1 MKKRLAALATCWLML
16 APVISGASE
25 VDDIQSEG
33 GKWAAYY
40 RSGDLEG
47 LMSLYMDDAIVALH
61 GQPALFGKQAVRDYF
76 APRLGKAETTFELQY
91 ELRETHGDIA
101 YIISKYWLR
110 ATSLETGEVY
120 RDAGRSLLVYKR
132 HEGRWKIAA
141 DIDQST
147 PDVDWPSPGGLQ

>member
-1 MKKRLAALATCWLML
+1 MKTSLAAIATCWLLL
-16 APVISGASE
+16 APVIGAGSE
-25 VDDIQSEG
+25 ADDIQSEG

-61 GQPALFGKQAVRDYF
+61 GQPALFGKQAVREYF
-76 APRLGKAETTFELQY
+76 APRLGKAESTFELQY

-110 ATSLETGEVY
+110 ATNLETGEVY